1 MASLAGLLQ
10 VRGYRVTGSDQHV
23 YPPMSTYLAEIGI
36 EVLPGFRAE
45 HLFPPP
51 DFVIIGNAVSRGN
64 PEAEHVLEN
73 SIPYSSFPQAL
84 GQFLIGTRQSLVVTG
99 THG

>member
-10 VRGYRVTGSDQHV
+10 ARGYRVTGSDQHV

-36 EVLPGFRAE
+36 EVLAGFRAE

-73 SIPYSSFPQAL
+73 SIPYSSFP
-84 GQFLIGTRQSLVVTG
+84 
-99 THG
+99 